1 MNANVKSQKDV
12 VYHTVQEVNEAL
24 GERGLSLATIERL
37 KQIDLRP
44 DDVVEVQND
53 PTNETS

>member
-53 PTNETS
+53 ATNETS